1 MFMSTCILLAVI
13 ESNMLIILASSEVSF
28 EYIMIICKCV
38 GDYPYK
44 LAHIAYT
51 DICMSCVY
59 TIHLI

>member
-1 MFMSTCILLAVI
+1 MFILNCILLAVI

-28 EYIMIICKCV
+28 EYIICKCV
-38 GDYPYK
+38 GGYPYK